1 MFFGPSVPTDESD
14 VLKKNSALVSVSPL
28 NRPSVSHLTWSDLLV
43 HHDYLVQ
50 FARRRLL
57 DKTFAQD
64 MVHDVFEAV
73 ISGRANF
80 AGRAEL
86 RSWLTAVLKNKI
98 VDLVRD
104 RVRFES
110 QCSVDSDIGEGNFE
124 RIACQ
129 RPAPDVLAENRQ
141 LLQATL
147 EHIGYLPVELRDVMR
162 LRVLQDESTD
172 AACKTL
178 NITETCLNVRL
189 HRARKQ
195 LLFQSQSFG
204 AMKR

>member
-1 MFFGPSVPTDESD
+1 
-14 VLKKNSALVSVSPL
+14 L

-50 FARRRLL
+50 FSRRRLL

-98 VDLVRD
+98 ADLVRD
-104 RVRFES
+104 RVRFER
-110 QCSVDSDIGEGNFE
+110 QCSLDPDTSEAIIE
-124 RIACQ
+124 RLACQ
-129 RPAPDVLAENRQ
+129 QPAPDVLAENRQ
-141 LLQATL
+141 LLKATL
-147 EHIGYLPVELRDVMR
+147 EHIGHLPVELRDVMR
-162 LRVLQDESTD
+162 LRVLQDESSD
-172 AACKTL
+172 AVCKTL
-178 NITETCLNVRL
+178 NITETCLYVRL

-195 LLFQSQSFG
+195 LLVQ
-204 AMKR
+204 